1 MVNKPTYK
9 IHTIVL
15 RVNQFRYDDKQ
26 KMFQLSGLFS
36 INI

>member
-26 KMFQLSGLFS
+26 KNVPIVRVIF
-36 INI
+36 N